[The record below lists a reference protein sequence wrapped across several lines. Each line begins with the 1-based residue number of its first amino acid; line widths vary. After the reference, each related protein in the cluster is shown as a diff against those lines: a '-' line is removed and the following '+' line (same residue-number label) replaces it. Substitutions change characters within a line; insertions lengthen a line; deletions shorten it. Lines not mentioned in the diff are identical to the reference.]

1 MAGRE
6 SHAAV
11 PASGRP
17 FGRPTALRLAPLALH
32 HLLDVPT
39 HRQLALRKDAD
50 RELAPVRRQRVFSAL
65 CFFSSRSIS
74 GVQETAGSLRTSV
87 ASPISAQR
95 RAAVKDCRSMS
106 MGETR
111 DAQLLGA
118 ACSRAKHV
126 RLSET
131 QIWES
136 PIRDAKNLACE

>member
-50 RELAPVRRQRVFSAL
+50 RELAPVRLGGGTARGGGGEICSPEAHQTVPFAL
-65 CFFSSRSIS
+65 D
-74 GVQETAGSLRTSV
+74 
-87 ASPISAQR
+87 SP
-95 RAAVKDCRSMS
+95 
-106 MGETR
+106 
-111 DAQLLGA
+111 
-118 ACSRAKHV
+118 
-126 RLSET
+126 
-131 QIWES
+131 
-136 PIRDAKNLACE
+136 